1 MECEIKMQTT
11 TMANESNDGSST
23 LDSRAAEVSSL
34 ASVFLFFS
42 RCIEEEVD
50 AEFIGLIRDDLRGPL
65 ELAGLKFDD
74 EFYKASTENLVE
86 VLAEEYA
93 ALFVVPGCI
102 NPYASV
108 FETGCMFKQA
118 ADNAIA
124 AYHDAGW
131 DYRRRMSGEFPDHIG
146 TMLGFYGILADAEVQ
161 SLVAGDI
168 SRADEYKVQRDSF
181 LIEHMGSWG
190 PGWCRR
196 ASEAAL
202 HPFYK
207 GLLQMT
213 EQVLWGELEQV
224 LDRRH
229 LRELAELNQ
238 REAKRLDY
246 DADFRKASGI

>member
-1 MECEIKMQTT
+1 MQTT
-11 TMANESNDGSST
+11 TMVNGTNDEARA

-34 ASVFLFFS
+34 GSVFLFFS
-42 RCIEEEVD
+42 HCIEAEVD
-50 AEFIGLIRDDLRGPL
+50 AEFIDLIRVDLRGPL
-65 ELAGLKFDD
+65 ESAGLTFDD
-74 EFYKASTENLVE
+74 EFYKASSESLVE

-93 ALFVVPGCI
+93 GLFVVPGCI
-102 NPYASV
+102 SPYASV
-108 FETGCMFKQA
+108 FETGCMFKEA
-118 ADNAIA
+118 ADRAIA

-131 DYRRRMSGEFPDHIG
+131 DYRRHMSGEFPDHIG
-146 TMLGFYGILADAEVQ
+146 TMLAFFGILAEAEAR

-168 SRADEYKVQRDSF
+168 SQADEYKAQRDSF
-181 LIEHMGSWG
+181 LVEQLGSWG

-213 EQVLWGELEQV
+213 EQALWGEMEQV
-224 LDRRH
+224 LDRRR

-238 REAKRLDY
+238 REGRRLDY
-246 DADFRKASGI
+246 NADFRKASGI

>member
-1 MECEIKMQTT
+1 MQTT
-11 TMANESNDGSST
+11 TMANESNDESGA

-34 ASVFLFFS
+34 GSVFLFLGH
-42 RCIEEEVD
+42 CIEAELD
-50 AEFIGLIRDDLRGPL
+50 ADFIDLIRVDLRGPL
-65 ELAGLKFDD
+65 EAAGLTFDD
-74 EFYKASTENLVE
+74 EFYKATSENLVE

-108 FETGCMFKQA
+108 FETGCMFKEA
-118 ADNAIA
+118 ADRAIA

-131 DYRRRMSGEFPDHIG
+131 DYRRHMSGEFPDHIG
-146 TMLGFYGILADAEVQ
+146 TMLGFFGLLAEAEAR
-161 SLVAGDI
+161 SLAAGDI
-168 SRADEYKVQRDSF
+168 SRADEYRAQRDRF
-181 LIEHMGSWG
+181 LVEQLASWG

-202 HPFYK
+202 HPFYT

-213 EQVLWGELEQV
+213 EQALWNEMEQV
-224 LDRRH
+224 LDRRR

-238 REAKRLDY
+238 REPRRLDY